1 MKVAIATDT
10 NNSIGQQE
18 AKEIG
23 AYLLPMPVI
32 IDGKEYL
39 EGIDI
44 TNAQLYQAMTEP
56 GSSPPLSPRLGGCWN
71 SGTAFWTAATTSSSI
86 YPCRAA

>member
-10 NNSIGQQE
+10 NSSIGQQE

-44 TNAQLYQAMTEP
+44 TNAQLYQAMTEHRE
-56 GSSPPLSPRLGGCWN
+56 L
-71 SGTAFWTAATTSSSI
+71 SSSQPAPGRLLEFWDGI
-86 YPCRAA
+86 LDSGYDELVYIPCRAA

>member
-10 NNSIGQQE
+10 NSSIGQQE
-18 AKEIG
+18 AREIG

-44 TNAQLYQAMTEP
+44 TNAQLYQAMTEHREL
-56 GSSPPLSPRLGGCWN
+56 SSSQPAPGGCWN
-71 SGTAFWTAATTSSSI
+71 SGTAFWAGAMTSSSI